1 MPSQSDDKP
10 NIDSTS
16 TTSTRKKIGNH
27 PLVHKA
33 DIGGTEDS
41 REWRMCF
48 SFPAITTSDRGHLH
62 TIKLKL
68 RDMGQLFNSMAPSPF
83 IEKELDADAEEFIV
97 SWAHECSPG
106 APIKLRIY
114 LDEWPVEDPK
124 ELIRTAVY
132 NHFSH
137 RAQIAGLEFRR
148 LLKQGRTSLL
158 IGLLFLAGVYFL
170 PRFY

>member
-10 NIDSTS
+10 NIESTS

-41 REWRMCF
+41 RDWRMRF
-48 SFPAITTSDRGHLH
+48 SFPAIATSERGHLH

-68 RDMGQLFNSMAPSPF
+68 RDMGQLFNSMDPSPF

-97 SWAHECSPG
+97 SWAHECPPG

-124 ELIRTAVY
+124 EPDGR
-132 NHFSH
+132 S
-137 RAQIAGLEFRR
+137 QP
-148 LLKQGRTSLL
+148 LLPPCSNCW
-158 IGLLFLAGVYFL
+158 FGVQA
-170 PRFY
+170 PPVR